1 MKNFKIVSRV
11 EIFNLK
17 NSNKQVAIQYIKVV

>member
-17 NSNKQVAIQYIKVV
+17 NNNKQVAIQYIKVV